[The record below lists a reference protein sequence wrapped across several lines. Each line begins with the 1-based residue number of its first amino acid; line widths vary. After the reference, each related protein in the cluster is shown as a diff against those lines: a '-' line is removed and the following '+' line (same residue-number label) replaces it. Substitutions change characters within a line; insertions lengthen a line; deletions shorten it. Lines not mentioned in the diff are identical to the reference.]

1 VLKVS
6 STVATCYRH
15 PDRETGIRCQ
25 RCERPVCP
33 DCMIPAPVGVQC
45 AECVRASPSRIV
57 SGRALLLGHR
67 PYLTYTLIAFNVA
80 VWAAGAALGVLSS
93 GSNALLGGGP
103 LVVLGGLSGPRVASG
118 EWWRILTSAFL
129 HTGLIHLALN
139 MAALYV
145 FGTPLERALGG
156 VRFALLYLA
165 SLAAGSFGVLLLSPH
180 SLTVGASG
188 AIFGLLGAILVGQRA
203 AGISFRN
210 SGILSLLV
218 INLAF
223 TFAVPGI
230 SIGGHLG
237 GLAGGLA
244 AGSLLFRWR
253 VPGGTLVPALACL
266 TLAAGLFLAAL
277 WVGAHPLRA

>member
-1 VLKVS
+1 MS
-6 STVATCYRH
+6 SKVATCYRH
-15 PDRETGIRCQ
+15 PDRETGLRCQ

-33 DCMIPAPVGVQC
+33 DCLVPAPVGVQC
-45 AECVRASPSRIV
+45 GECVRASPSRVI
-57 SGRALLLGHR
+57 SGRALLLGYR
-67 PYLTYTLIAFNVA
+67 PYLTYTLIAANVA
-80 VWAAGAALGVLSS
+80 VWVAGAALGVLSS
-93 GSNALLGGGP
+93 GSNAVLGGGP
-103 LVVLGGLSGPRVASG
+103 LVALGGLSGPRVASG

-145 FGTPLERALGG
+145 FGTPLERALGR
-156 VRFALLYLA
+156 VRFAVLYFA

-188 AIFGLLGAILVGQRA
+188 AIFGLLGALLVGHRA
-203 AGISFRN
+203 AGVSFRS
-210 SGILSLLV
+210 SGILTLLV
-218 INLAF
+218 INLVF

-253 VPGGTLVPALACL
+253 VPGGRTVPTLASMA
-266 TLAAGLFLAAL
+266 LAAGFFLAAL
-277 WVGAHPLRA
+277 WIGANPLRA

>member
-1 VLKVS
+1 
-6 STVATCYRH
+6 
-15 PDRETGIRCQ
+15 
-25 RCERPVCP
+25 
-33 DCMIPAPVGVQC
+33 MIPAPVGVQC
-45 AECVRASPSRIV
+45 AECVRTSPSRIV
-57 SGRALLLGHR
+57 SGRALLLGYR
-67 PYLTYTLIAFNVA
+67 PYLTYTLIAVNVA

-156 VRFALLYLA
+156 VRFAVLYLA

-203 AGISFRN
+203 AGISFRS

-218 INLAF
+218 INLVF

-253 VPGGTLVPALACL
+253 VPGGTLVPTLACMV
-266 TLAAGLFLAAL
+266 LAAGFFLAAF